1 MSDQATTRP
10 ASRRLFGWPLAGSSW
25 LSRDD
30 ASHALRVGALVAI
43 GYYLGLLVG
52 RAFGYPA
59 AQISVLWPPNVVLIA
74 ALLLTP
80 RRIWWVI
87 LLAPLPVPL
96 LLFPF
101 DGANWLVPLL
111 YFASNIGQALLTA
124 VLLQRFCDGVPRFDH
139 FISTATF
146 ILIAAFAAPALVS
159 ITLGCALLITG
170 WEFNFGLL
178 VLTRILS
185 DMLSALVLLP
195 PVLIFLTFDRSR
207 WRGISHWRYVEAG
220 LILILLVISAM
231 VGLRERA
238 DFSLNLPTDIAAP
251 LALFVWAG
259 IRFGVGGV
267 SIGLL
272 VAALLSLW
280 SASHGHGPF
289 ASESPSQSVIGMQLF
304 LIEIGLP
311 IILMAALL
319 AERRSSIR
327 SLRESNQLAHRLAG
341 QLINAQEDER
351 RWVARELHDQ
361 VGQSLTIVKLNLDML
376 RATNNVAGAKAL
388 LDEGK
393 GLVDLALGQVRDL
406 SLLLRPAMLDDLGLE
421 TALQSLLS
429 SHSKRAGYDAMFR
442 TDGLQERLAPELEV
456 LCYRVA
462 QEALTNVARHAQAKH
477 VWLDVILRDGRL
489 RMTVRDDG
497 IGFDPEAMRARAVQG
512 NSMGLLNM
520 AERARLGAGDFHI
533 ASVVGKG
540 TTLTLDVP
548 LRPPVA

>member
-1 MSDQATTRP
+1 M
-10 ASRRLFGWPLAGSSW
+10 FGWSRTGSGW
-25 LSRDD
+25 LNRKDV
-30 ASHALRVGALVAI
+30 SHALRVGALVAI
-43 GYYLGLLVG
+43 GYYLGLLIG

-59 AQISVLWPPNVVLIA
+59 AQVSVLWPPNVVLIA

-87 LLAPLPVPL
+87 LLAPLPVQV

-101 DGANWLVPLL
+101 DVANMFVPVL

-124 VLLQRFCDGVPRFDH
+124 VLLQRFCEGMPRFDH

-159 ITLGCALLITG
+159 IVLGSALFLAG
-170 WEFNFGLL
+170 WEFDFGLL
-178 VLTRILS
+178 VLTRFLS

-195 PVLIFLTFDRSR
+195 PALILLTIDHSR
-207 WRGISHWRYVEAG
+207 WRGISRWRYVEAG
-220 LILILLVISAM
+220 FILILLVTSAT
-231 VGLRERA
+231 VGLRERD
-238 DFSLNLPTDIAAP
+238 DFSLNLPTDIAVP

-267 SIGLL
+267 SVGLL

-319 AERRSSIR
+319 AERRNSIR

-341 QLINAQEDER
+341 QLIHAQEDER

-376 RATNNVAGAKAL
+376 RSTDNVTGAKAL
-388 LDEGK
+388 LDEGR

-421 TALQSLLS
+421 PALQSLLS
-429 SHSKRAGYDAMFR
+429 SHSKRAGYAAMFR
-442 TDGLQERLAPELEV
+442 TDGWQGRLAPELEI

-462 QEALTNVARHAQAKH
+462 QEALTNVSRHAQAKH
-477 VWLDVILRDGRL
+477 VWLDVIVRDGRL

-512 NSMGLLNM
+512 KSMGLLNM
-520 AERARLGAGDFHI
+520 AERARLGRGEFHMDS
-533 ASVVGKG
+533 AAGKG

-548 LRPPVA
+548 LQPMAA

>member
-1 MSDQATTRP
+1 MSDQATTKP
-10 ASRRLFGWPLAGSSW
+10 ASRRLFGWSLAGSNR
-25 LSRDD
+25 LSREDV
-30 ASHALRVGALVAI
+30 SHALRVGALVAI
-43 GYYLGLLVG
+43 GYYLGLLIG

-59 AQISVLWPPNVVLIA
+59 AQVSVLWPPNVVLIA

-80 RRIWWVI
+80 WRIWWAV
-87 LLAPLPVPL
+87 LLAPLPVGL
-96 LLFPF
+96 LFFPF
-101 DGANWLVPLL
+101 DGTNVLVPVL
-111 YFASNIGQALLTA
+111 YFASNIGQALLT
-124 VLLQRFCDGVPRFDH
+124 VLLLQRFCGGVPRFDH
-139 FISTATF
+139 FVSTAKF
-146 ILIAAFAAPALVS
+146 LLIAALAAPALVS
-159 ITLGCALLITG
+159 IALGSALLLAG
-170 WEFNFGLL
+170 WEFDFGSL
-178 VLTRILS
+178 VLTRFLS

-195 PVLIFLTFDRSR
+195 PALIFLTFDHSR

-220 LILILLVISAM
+220 LILILLVTSAM
-231 VGLRERA
+231 VGLRERD
-238 DFSLNLPTDIAAP
+238 DFSLNLPTDIAVP

-267 SIGLL
+267 SIALL

-289 ASESPSQSVIGMQLF
+289 AAESPSQSVIGMQLF

-319 AERRSSIR
+319 AERRRSIR

-376 RATNNVAGAKAL
+376 RATGNAADSKAL
-388 LDEGK
+388 LDEGR

-421 TALQSLLS
+421 PALQSLLS
-429 SHSKRAGYDAMFR
+429 SHSKRAGYDATFR
-442 TDGLQERLAPELEV
+442 TDGLQKRLATELEV

-462 QEALTNVARHAQAKH
+462 QEALTNVSRHAEAKH

-512 NSMGLLNM
+512 KSMGLLNM
-520 AERARLGAGDFHI
+520 AERARLGLGDFHV
-533 ASVVGKG
+533 ASVVGQG
-540 TTLTLDVP
+540 TTLTLDLP
-548 LRPPVA
+548 LQPTVA

>member
-1 MSDQATTRP
+1 
-10 ASRRLFGWPLAGSSW
+10 LFGWSRAGSDW
-25 LSRDD
+25 LNRENV
-30 ASHALRVGALVAI
+30 SHALQVGALVAI
-43 GYYLGLLVG
+43 GYYLGLLIG

-59 AQISVLWPPNVVLIA
+59 AQVSVLWPPNVVLIA
-74 ALLLTP
+74 ALLLTS

-87 LLAPLPVPL
+87 LLAPLPVQL
-96 LLFPF
+96 LFFPF
-101 DGANWLVPLL
+101 DRVNVFVPVL

-124 VLLQRFCDGVPRFDH
+124 ALLQRFCGGVPRFDH

-146 ILIAAFAAPALVS
+146 ILVAAFAAPALVS
-159 ITLGCALLITG
+159 IALGSALFLAG
-170 WEFNFGLL
+170 WEFDFGLL
-178 VLTRILS
+178 VLTRFLS

-195 PVLIFLTFDRSR
+195 PVLILLTFDHSR
-207 WRGISHWRYVEAG
+207 WRGISHWRYVEAAF
-220 LILILLVISAM
+220 ILILLVTSAT
-231 VGLRERA
+231 VGLRERD
-238 DFSLNLPTDIAAP
+238 DFSLNLPTDIAVP

-267 SIGLL
+267 SVGLL

-289 ASESPSQSVIGMQLF
+289 ALASPSQSVIGMQLF
-304 LIEIGLP
+304 LIEVGLP

-319 AERRSSIR
+319 AERRNSIR
-327 SLRESNQLAHRLAG
+327 SLRESNQLAHQLAG

-376 RATNNVAGAKAL
+376 RSTSNVADARAL
-388 LDEGK
+388 LDEGR

-421 TALQSLLS
+421 PALQSLLS
-429 SHSKRAGYDAMFR
+429 SYSKRAGYDAMLR
-442 TDGLQERLAPELEV
+442 TDGLQGRLAPELEV

-462 QEALTNVARHAQAKH
+462 QEALTNVSRHAQAKH
-477 VWLDVILRDGRL
+477 VWLDVIVRDGRL
-489 RMTVRDDG
+489 RMTVSDDG
-497 IGFDPEAMRARAVQG
+497 IGFDPEAMRARAVLG
-512 NSMGLLNM
+512 KSMGLLNM
-520 AERARLGAGDFHI
+520 AERARLGVGDLHM
-533 ASVVGKG
+533 ASVAGKG

-548 LRPPVA
+548 LQPPVE

>member
-1 MSDQATTRP
+1 
-10 ASRRLFGWPLAGSSW
+10 
-25 LSRDD
+25 
-30 ASHALRVGALVAI
+30 
-43 GYYLGLLVG
+43 
-52 RAFGYPA
+52 
-59 AQISVLWPPNVVLIA
+59 
-74 ALLLTP
+74 
-80 RRIWWVI
+80 
-87 LLAPLPVPL
+87 
-96 LLFPF
+96 
-101 DGANWLVPLL
+101 
-111 YFASNIGQALLTA
+111 
-124 VLLQRFCDGVPRFDH
+124 
-139 FISTATF
+139 
-146 ILIAAFAAPALVS
+146 
-159 ITLGCALLITG
+159 
-170 WEFNFGLL
+170 
-178 VLTRILS
+178 
-185 DMLSALVLLP
+185 
-195 PVLIFLTFDRSR
+195 
-207 WRGISHWRYVEAG
+207 
-220 LILILLVISAM
+220 
-231 VGLRERA
+231 
-238 DFSLNLPTDIAAP
+238 
-251 LALFVWAG
+251 
-259 IRFGVGGV
+259 
-267 SIGLL
+267 
-272 VAALLSLW
+272 
-280 SASHGHGPF
+280 
-289 ASESPSQSVIGMQLF
+289 
-304 LIEIGLP
+304 
-311 IILMAALL
+311 
-319 AERRSSIR
+319 
-327 SLRESNQLAHRLAG
+327 LRESNQLAHRLAG